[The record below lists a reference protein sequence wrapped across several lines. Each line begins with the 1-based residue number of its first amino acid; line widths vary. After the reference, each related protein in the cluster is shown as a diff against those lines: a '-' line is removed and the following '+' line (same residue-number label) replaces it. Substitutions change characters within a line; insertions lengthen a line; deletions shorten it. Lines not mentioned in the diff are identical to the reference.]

1 MRTTTYEAV
10 ARTSTPNYTE
20 ALRFA
25 RNVAL
30 FAVAPLV
37 GLAYA
42 LLFPFVG
49 MAVLGWMAVRAVRAK
64 AA

>member
-10 ARTSTPNYTE
+10 ARTTPNYAE

-49 MAVLGWMAVRAVRAK
+49 MAALGWMAVRAVRAK

>member
-1 MRTTTYEAV
+1 MRTTTYEALATPV
-10 ARTSTPNYTE
+10 TPNYTE

-30 FAVAPLV
+30 FAAAPFI

-42 LLFPFVG
+42 VLFPFVG
-49 MAVLGWMAVRAVRAK
+49 MAALGWMAVRALRERA
-64 AA
+64 